1 MRNLKKR
8 MIAATSAMLML
19 CPTTTCMAASEN
31 GSIMLLSNVS
41 SGPTYDA
48 LTTILNGM
56 GSELGYDIKVAYG
69 DSFNDPAGN
78 LSAVKNAMTDDVKAV
93 IMMQD
98 GGVQNIMDE
107 YPDLYVAGYTTAM
120 DSVYTNDGASVAVRD
135 NDHFLGTVAGDYVD
149 AGKIGEMFAEKVIEN
164 GYHKVGT
171 MIFPVYAYPE
181 MAEMDAA
188 FRSTIDSYNETV
200 GEDEKIE
207 VVGDA
212 HVLEFSP
219 LDESYFMEEDHSD
232 LDCIAAFCDPG
243 FVYSAM
249 INARDMGLISDS
261 TKLFAV
267 GYLDDENFQA
277 DIGGEGTVQMIY
289 TASPESITYC
299 LAMIDNALNGL
310 KYTDQD
316 KYEEVDSPLYIID
329 SVEDIENVSTKS
341 LLGVADF
348 ANCGVTV
355 DQMKNVLLR
364 FNENATYNDL
374 MDLMNSD
381 SMAVDR
387 F

>member
-181 MAEMDAA
+181 MDEKDAA

-381 SMAVDR
+381 SMTVDR

>member
-171 MIFPVYAYPE
+171 MIFPVYAHPE
-181 MAEMDAA
+181 MAEKDAA

-381 SMAVDR
+381 SMTVDR

>member
-135 NDHFLGTVAGDYVD
+135 NDHFLGTVAGD
-149 AGKIGEMFAEKVIEN
+149 
-164 GYHKVGT
+164 
-171 MIFPVYAYPE
+171 
-181 MAEMDAA
+181 
-188 FRSTIDSYNETV
+188 
-200 GEDEKIE
+200 
-207 VVGDA
+207 
-212 HVLEFSP
+212 
-219 LDESYFMEEDHSD
+219 
-232 LDCIAAFCDPG
+232 
-243 FVYSAM
+243 
-249 INARDMGLISDS
+249 
-261 TKLFAV
+261 
-267 GYLDDENFQA
+267 
-277 DIGGEGTVQMIY
+277 
-289 TASPESITYC
+289 
-299 LAMIDNALNGL
+299 
-310 KYTDQD
+310 
-316 KYEEVDSPLYIID
+316 
-329 SVEDIENVSTKS
+329 
-341 LLGVADF
+341 
-348 ANCGVTV
+348 
-355 DQMKNVLLR
+355 
-364 FNENATYNDL
+364 
-374 MDLMNSD
+374 
-381 SMAVDR
+381 
-387 F
+387 